1 LPFLNHLTII
11 DENSNI
17 LSSSKKEKVLP
28 LDSALL
34 ESENFLKSN
43 FFFKLSFNEENN
55 KYVLDLIYK
64 VEAKEG
70 LFAIANFSQNSFVK
84 YFDFLF
90 CTNKMN
96 AFLVSPDGL
105 ISVLGVPKNKDD
117 TLGLLETLYK
127 KHDNTQKHP
136 SLFLEKLDIYQKD
149 ALVGFLNINIPQINL
164 NGGFT
169 IGAFSSLDNLFLD
182 LNRKNQTVFTL
193 FFIVSMIG
201 VYFLL
206 KSHRKRDTLVRL
218 QYELQLREKIRLESL
233 VYIDELTNIAN
244 RRFFDVMYKKE
255 FKNSF
260 RDKTSLSIIFC
271 DIDFFKD
278 YNDFYGHQAGDEALK
293 TIAQTLESSLCRSHD
308 LVARYGGEEFIVLL
322 PFTTAKEAEIVALK
336 MRNNVRDL
344 KILHKKSLVSKY
356 ITLSYGIASLIPND
370 EKDFIKLLKNAD
382 AALYEAKN
390 SGRDKISIASV

>member
-1 LPFLNHLTII
+1 
-11 DENSNI
+11 
-17 LSSSKKEKVLP
+17 
-28 LDSALL
+28 
-34 ESENFLKSN
+34 
-43 FFFKLSFNEENN
+43 
-55 KYVLDLIYK
+55 
-64 VEAKEG
+64 
-70 LFAIANFSQNSFVK
+70 
-84 YFDFLF
+84 
-90 CTNKMN
+90 M
-96 AFLVSPDGL
+96 
-105 ISVLGVPKNKDD
+105 DD
-117 TLGLLETLYK
+117 
-127 KHDNTQKHP
+127 
-136 SLFLEKLDIYQKD
+136 
-149 ALVGFLNINIPQINL
+149 
-164 NGGFT
+164 
-169 IGAFSSLDNLFLD
+169 LFLD
-182 LNRKNQTVFTL
+182 LDRKNQTVFTL
-193 FFIVSMIG
+193 FFIISIIG
-201 VYFLL
+201 AYLL
-206 KSHRKRDTLVRL
+206 FKSHEKRKVLAKL

-233 VYIDELTNIAN
+233 VYIDELANIAN

-260 RDKTSLSIIFC
+260 RDKISLSIIFC

-293 TIAQTLESSLCRSHD
+293 TIAQTLKNSLYRPHD

-336 MRNNVRDL
+336 MKNNVRDL